1 MTIST
6 TTRTVTH
13 NGNGVAVNFTYP
25 FKIDDAA
32 GLLVYLKSGS
42 VFVLKTLGT
51 DYSLTGVRNPG
62 GGTVTFVVAP
72 ASATGNVRF
81 LRRTALTQLVDYIT
95 NDDFPAEIHEA
106 ALDKL
111 TMAVQDYLGD
121 SLTLDATAD
130 YWDAE
135 SKVIKNV
142 ADPVDPQDAAT
153 KAYGEANWGGTAA
166 ADAAA
171 SAVAAASSA
180 ATASTAATNS
190 ANSASAASTSASAAA
205 ASAASVGFTLTDL
218 QTQGK
223 TAATS
228 AGAAPAFTVATN
240 PAYDALA
247 AGQRMR
253 VKFHAAGTTGSNT
266 LNRDGLG
273 AKKIVQYDYSG
284 TKVSATVVAGMLADV
299 EYDGTDFVI
308 LNPLSVGSAT
318 GKNRILNGAFDVW
331 QLGTIFIIS
340 SHRQKTADRWNFD
353 WNGTLGT
360 MIIQRVNN
368 LVQDNGLMFK
378 NGVRLTQTG
387 GASGNTHYDFST
399 RIESVHTLS
408 GKKATIS
415 FYAYSASPNNQITI
429 MTEQY
434 FGGGEALSSSVFN
447 ISSPVAIAQGSW
459 NRYSVTFDIASTAGK
474 TLSAQGDDA
483 LNVIFTLP
491 LNTTFDF
498 YICGVQ
504 IEEGVSA
511 SPFDFRPFA
520 ETMQVCQRYLQTSY
534 DNGTAPGTETTKG
547 AIAFQAGGPNPRTT
561 IQLNTPMRVLPAITY
576 YNPATGAAG
585 TWNDSGT
592 ARAVATNTNGTKNVS
607 VSVTGSAAGN
617 FISGH
622 YVLQDPYY

>member
-32 GLLVYLKSGS
+32 DLLVYLKSGS

-121 SLTLDATAD
+121 SLTLDATGD

-153 KAYGEANWGGTAA
+153 KAYGDANWGGTAA
-166 ADAAA
+166 SDAAA
-171 SAVAAASSA
+171 SAAAAASSA
-180 ATASTAATNS
+180 STASTAATNS
-190 ANSASAASTSASAAA
+190 ANSASAASTSASNAA

-228 AGAAPAFTVATN
+228 ASTAPNFTVASS
-240 PAYDALA
+240 PAYGAYT

-273 AKKIVQYDYSG
+273 AKNLKQYDSTG
-284 TKVSATVVAGMLADV
+284 AKVAAVIAAGMLTDV
-299 EYDGTDFVI
+299 EYDGTDMVVLEPLPPLVPAAGKI
-308 LNPLSVGSAT
+308 LQV
-318 GKNRILNGAFDVW
+318 
-331 QLGTIFIIS
+331 
-340 SHRQKTADRWNFD
+340 
-353 WNGTLGT
+353 
-360 MIIQRVNN
+360 VN
-368 LVQDNGLMFK
+368 
-378 NGVRLTQTG
+378 
-387 GASGNTHYDFST
+387 SYD
-399 RIESVHTLS
+399 S
-408 GKKATIS
+408 GKKTTSATS
-415 FYAYSASPNNQITI
+415 FTSLSTSASITP
-429 MTEQY
+429 
-434 FGGGEALSSSVFN
+434 S
-447 ISSPVAIAQGSW
+447 
-459 NRYSVTFDIASTAGK
+459 
-474 TLSAQGDDA
+474 
-483 LNVIFTLP
+483 
-491 LNTTFDF
+491 
-498 YICGVQ
+498 
-504 IEEGVSA
+504 SA
-511 SPFDFRPFA
+511 SSKILVICN
-520 ETMQVCQRYLQTSY
+520 TMVAR
-534 DNGTAPGTETTKG
+534 E
-547 AIAFQAGGPNPRTT
+547 
-561 IQLNTPMRVLPAITY
+561 
-576 YNPATGAAG
+576 GAAG
-585 TWNDSGT
+585 NAYAAIYRNGSTSLLQSGQAVHAAHWNDYSGYTQNNTEITLLDSPGTTSAVNYQLMAKADSASAT
-592 ARAVATNTNGTKNVS
+592 AVVGGRGGDAGHNCGVTWTLMEVA
-607 VSVTGSAAGN
+607 
-617 FISGH
+617 
-622 YVLQDPYY
+622 P